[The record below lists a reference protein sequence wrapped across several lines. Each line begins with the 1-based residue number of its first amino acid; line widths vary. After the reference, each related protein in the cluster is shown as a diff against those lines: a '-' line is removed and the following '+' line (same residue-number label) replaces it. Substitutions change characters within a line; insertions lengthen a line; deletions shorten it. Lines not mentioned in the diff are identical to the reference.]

1 MKSVEAKIEEK
12 IKKIPKGKLIFPED
26 FQELGT
32 SEAVRLALHR
42 LEKETTITRVAQGIY
57 VRPKISKYI
66 GKIIPTAEEVA
77 EAITKRDR
85 IRTLPTGSY
94 ALNALGL
101 STQVPMKIVLLTDG
115 SPREIKVGR
124 RTIKFKKT
132 TPKNLSAKGAISK
145 LVIQALKE
153 IGLNNQTP
161 TEEEKIIELLKKED
175 PKNLIHD
182 IKIAPVWI
190 QKIMQ
195 KAL

>member
-1 MKSVEAKIEEK
+1 MVAFGGGPRPVGGSRRVSLSA
-12 IKKIPKGKLIFPED
+12 G
-26 FQELGT
+26 
-32 SEAVRLALHR
+32 EAVSLFRC
-42 LEKETTITRVAQGIY
+42 VNPQ
-57 VRPKISKYI
+57 
-66 GKIIPTAEEVA
+66 
-77 EAITKRDR
+77 
-85 IRTLPTGSY
+85 
-94 ALNALGL
+94 
-101 STQVPMKIVLLTDG
+101 
-115 SPREIKVGR
+115 
-124 RTIKFKKT
+124 KT